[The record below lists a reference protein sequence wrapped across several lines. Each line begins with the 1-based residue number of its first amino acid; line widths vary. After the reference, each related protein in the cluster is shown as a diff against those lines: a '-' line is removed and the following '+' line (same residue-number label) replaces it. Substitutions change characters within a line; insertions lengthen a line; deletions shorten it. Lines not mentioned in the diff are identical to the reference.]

1 MWQLTPKYLRQISY
15 RGRSYQREQMENRLI
30 KLHKDASRPIHKGPE
45 NIQQQKTLKNI
56 DVHYL
61 MYAVTLMQPIL
72 SN

>member
-1 MWQLTPKYLRQISY
+1 
-15 RGRSYQREQMENRLI
+15 MENRLI

-45 NIQQQKTLKNI
+45 VIQQQKTLKNI